1 MNKIKSIQ
9 KFRYYQ
15 TLFLSLMVI
24 FAAQINLNLF
34 IDNFKISI
42 AIICLPAFL
51 FLLDNFALLPVTLIS
66 ALGVFL
72 SRILLYWV
80 QHGYL
85 SQAALSSFPEMI
97 FYLVYGLLLYIYTR
111 RKPNSDFTVSF
122 LIPLFFM
129 DYLSNLSELMLRIHM
144 QAFEIRTQF
153 SILLVALS
161 RTLLLWLILT
171 IFGRYRLTLIN
182 KEHAERYQR
191 LMVLISRLNGEVVWM
206 QKNTSLIESTMNTS
220 YQLYQKLAETAED
233 SNLSR
238 DALTV
243 ARDIHEIKKEYLLI
257 MRGLSE
263 ALHTESSEEGMLIS
277 DIFSILQSALLTEAK
292 ELDKKPGIHITCN
305 SSLYTSKPYLFLSV
319 FHNLFAN
326 SLEASEKP
334 DPSIE
339 LTQTEDNT
347 NYIFAITDDGPGIQP
362 DFQNQIFEPGF
373 STKINFDTGAI
384 NRGLGLNIVKD
395 IVEQELNGEI
405 SLTSVPRKTTFMIHI
420 PKEKL
425 EVRLL

>member
-1 MNKIKSIQ
+1 ML
-9 KFRYYQ
+9 FR
-15 TLFLSLMVI
+15 S
-24 FAAQINLNLF
+24 
-34 IDNFKISI
+34 
-42 AIICLPAFL
+42 
-51 FLLDNFALLPVTLIS
+51 
-66 ALGVFL
+66 
-72 SRILLYWV
+72 V

-111 RKPNSDFTVSF
+111 RKPDSDFTVSF

-129 DYLSNLSELMLRIHM
+129 DYLSNLCELMLRIHM
-144 QAFEIRTQF
+144 QAFDIRTQF
-153 SILLVALS
+153 SILLVAFS

-206 QKNTSLIESTMNTS
+206 QKNTSLIESTMSTS
-220 YQLYQKLAETAED
+220 YQLYQKLAETSVD
-233 SNLSR
+233 SSLSQ

-263 ALHTESSEEGMLIS
+263 ALQTESSEEGMLIS

-292 ELDKKPGIHITCN
+292 ELDKKPKIHITSN
-305 SSLYTSKPYLFLSV
+305 SRLYTSKPYLLLSV
-319 FHNLFAN
+319 FHNIFSNA
-326 SLEASEKP
+326 LEASEKP

-339 LTQTEDNT
+339 LTQAEDNM
-347 NYIFAITDDGPGIQP
+347 NYIFAITDNGPGIQP

-405 SLTSVPRKTTFMIHI
+405 SLTSVPGKTTFMIHI

-425 EVRLL
+425 EVRLP

>member
-1 MNKIKSIQ
+1 MNKIESIQ

-111 RKPNSDFTVSF
+111 RKTDSDFTVSF

-129 DYLSNLSELMLRIHM
+129 DYLSNLSELLLRIHM
-144 QAFEIRTQF
+144 QAFEPRTQL
-153 SILLVALS
+153 SILLVALA
-161 RTLLLWLILT
+161 RTLLLWMILT
-171 IFGRYRLTLIN
+171 IFDRYRLTLMN
-182 KEHAERYQR
+182 REHAERYQR
-191 LMVLISRLNGEVVWM
+191 LMVLISRLNGEVIWM

-220 YQLYQKLAETAED
+220 YQLYQRLTEMSED
-233 SNLSR
+233 STLSR

-263 ALHTESSEEGMLIS
+263 ALQTEASEEGMLIS
-277 DIFSILQSALLTEAK
+277 DICSILQSALMTEAK
-292 ELDKKPGIHITCN
+292 EMDKEPKILIKCN
-305 SSLYTSKPYLFLSV
+305 SSLYTIKPYLLLSV

-326 SLEASEKP
+326 ALEASEKP
-334 DPSIE
+334 NPSIR
-339 LTQTEDNT
+339 LIQTEKNED
-347 NYIFAITDDGPGIQP
+347 YIFSITDDGPGIQP
-362 DFQNQIFEPGF
+362 DFQSQVFEPGF

-395 IVEQELNGEI
+395 IIEQELNGEI
-405 SLTSVPRKTTFMIHI
+405 SLSSVPGKTTFLIHI

-425 EVRLL
+425 EVRMP